1 MDKQPFE
8 KLSLIKNGGLTMVYV
23 YIKIYISI
31 YIYIM
36 VGQII
41 IPLTSQFVLESGH
54 II

>member
-23 YIKIYISI
+23 YIYKYIS
-31 YIYIM
+31 IYIM